1 VDDRKNDHGHV
12 SRLFAL
18 HPGRQT
24 SIAATPTLA
33 EAARVSLD
41 ARGDG
46 GPGWSKPAED
56 QLLGSAP
63 RRRPRTQIARRAT
76 ALEHVVEP
84 VRNSPA
90 VPDRRNFGA
99 TARLTGML
107 LQSQGGA
114 FELLP
119 ALPAQWSSGDVRGLR
134 TRGRLSINIKWQD
147 RSRLNAR
154 SWRTAASTI
163 FCVAEP
169 IN

>member
-1 VDDRKNDHGHV
+1 MAAPVGASRRRINFWARLHDGDRAHK
-12 SRLFAL
+12 
-18 HPGRQT
+18 
-24 SIAATPTLA
+24 
-33 EAARVSLD
+33 
-41 ARGDG
+41 
-46 GPGWSKPAED
+46 
-56 QLLGSAP
+56 LLGEQP
-63 RRRPRTQIARRAT
+63 RLSTLSNLFETHPPFQI
-76 ALEHVVEP
+76 
-84 VRNSPA
+84 
-90 VPDRRNFGA
+90 DGNFGA

-107 LQSQGGA
+107 LQSQGGG

-169 IN
+169 VNSAPRLNPMNPAGTQKCYRYRSRPPIAKPSV